1 MPETE
6 KNMSV
11 EYIEISQ
18 NEDSLQN
25 NSCPYPS
32 GKVR

>member
-1 MPETE
+1 MPQTE
-6 KNMSV
+6 KNMTV

-18 NEDSLQN
+18 YEDSLQN
-25 NSCPYPS
+25 ISCPYPS